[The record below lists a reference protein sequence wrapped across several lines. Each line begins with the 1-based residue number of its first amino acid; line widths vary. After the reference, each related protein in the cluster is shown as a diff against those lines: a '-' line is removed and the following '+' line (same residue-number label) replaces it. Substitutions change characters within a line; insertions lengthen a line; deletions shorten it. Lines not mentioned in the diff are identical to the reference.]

1 MFAVMVNDLLS
12 HWRPR
17 AKFVDDLTALEI
29 IPRNSPSML
38 NFIVDDTQRFTVKN
52 NMCLNPP
59 KCKSMTISFL
69 HYNSCI
75 ASPIVTSGS
84 TVEQVSSF
92 KLLGLFISEDLT
104 WNIHCDYVLKKSNKR
119 LYILRQLFKCGL
131 AKSEIVNVYCTL
143 IRPIIEYVPVVFSN
157 LPIYLSKLIES
168 IQKRATKITWPDA
181 TYTEALHNAMLISLS
196 ERRSDA
202 CVKFVTGISEGN
214 PLFLLAY
221 NRVVKSTAQYVLRS
235 KKTNHPRFV
244 GMDRFANFVTVK
256 YQSSCSV

>member
-29 IPRNSPSML
+29 IPRNSPSMM
-38 NFIVDDTQRFTVKN
+38 NFIVDDTQRFAVKN

-59 KCKSMTISFL
+59 KCKSMTINFL
-69 HYNSCI
+69 HYKSCVI
-75 ASPIVTSGS
+75 SPIVTGGS

-92 KLLGLFISEDLT
+92 KLLGLFNSEDLT

-131 AKSEIVNVYCTL
+131 AKSEIVNVYCTS
-143 IRPIIEYVPVVFSN
+143 IRPIIEYASVVFSN
-157 LPIYLSKLIES
+157 LPTYLSKLIEN
-168 IQKRATKITWPDA
+168 IQKRALKTIWPDV
-181 TYTEALHNAMLISLS
+181 TYTEALHNARLISVS

-202 CVKFVTGISEGN
+202 CVHFVMGISEGN
-214 PLFLLAY
+214 PLFPLVY
-221 NRVVKSTAQYVLRS
+221 NRVVKSTAQYALRS
-235 KKTNHPRFV
+235 KKANHPRFV
-244 GMDRFANFVTVK
+244 RTDRFANFVTVK